1 MKVKLTAQSIILHS
15 ILLVILIAITAPM
28 ALSEMT
34 LNDNV
39 NIEGEMFLE
48 GDGGGITY
56 PDGTRQT
63 TAATSY
69 SWDKYFL
76 FAEDRYVL
84 VLGNTAV
91 LDRETGLVWQRETT
105 DSTWLWRDAVILAA
119 QHGSYSRR
127 GWRLPTVE
135 ELSSLGNLA
144 RLTSVEDH
152 PFLNVK
158 SDLYWTITKC
168 EFDENLVYAVDNNTG
183 SVSLRDLGEDETH
196 YIRAVRS
203 AR

>member
-1 MKVKLTAQSIILHS
+1 MKVKVTAQSIILHS
-15 ILLVILIAITAPM
+15 ILFVFLIVITAPQAM
-28 ALSEMT
+28 SEMT

-48 GDGGGITY
+48 GDGGAITY

-63 TAATSY
+63 TAATTY
-69 SWDKYFL
+69 SWDKYF
-76 FAEDRYVL
+76 FVEDRYVL
-84 VLGNTAV
+84 VLGDTAV

-105 DSTWLWRDAVILAA
+105 DSTWLWRDAVLLAA
-119 QHGSYSRR
+119 QYGSYSRR

-168 EFDENLVYAVDNNTG
+168 EYDENRVYAVDNNTG
-183 SVSLRDLGEDETH
+183 SVSLRDLSAEETH